1 MPNVKNVTSP
11 SDRITL
17 SNAVLYLYNGTALTS
32 PPVYNALP
40 ATWPAELS
48 NDEQM
53 ANLLRALLGYLHCS
67 EIMSWGTPVIDDLE
81 INFLEDMQIDPE
93 AWVRGDINWKYSE
106 IEHIKFYKD
115 PYIRSYLLITLD
127 LKQFR
132 SLFHSQPKEDSIQ
145 TEKKRGRKTTYDWE
159 AFYAE
164 IAVRADLDNLPE
176 TQAQLENDMASW
188 CLREWGKEP
197 VESMLRLKIS
207 PIYNHP
213 RRAKGR

>member
-48 NDEQM
+48 NDDQM
-53 ANLLRALLGYLHCS
+53 ANLLRTLLGYLHCS

-145 TEKKRGRKTTYDWE
+145 TEKMRGRKPVYDWE
-159 AFYAE
+159 AFYIEA
-164 IAVRADLDNLPE
+164 AVRIDQDDLPE
-176 TQAQLENDMASW
+176 VQADFEKIMTEW
-188 CLREWGKEP
+188 CLDTWEKEP
-197 VESMLRLKIS
+197 SESTVRSKVS
-207 PIYNHP
+207 KIYNHP
-213 RRAKGR
+213 WKTRGR